1 MLDFSTS
8 FGKSSVATEQI
19 SRLLTCLTLG
29 SEEYNGQYFFRK
41 VTSDARKCLNLMLP
55 LAVLGAGEIKPRRV
69 FLEKV
74 NVFDGRT
81 NRAIYREPLI
91 ERAIDFHKKLVQR

>member
-1 MLDFSTS
+1 MQRTWRHGGGGDTKFKKKKGENVYVWIIT
-8 FGKSSVATEQI
+8 
-19 SRLLTCLTLG
+19 
-29 SEEYNGQYFFRK
+29 
-41 VTSDARKCLNLMLP
+41 
-55 LAVLGAGEIKPRRV
+55 GAGEIKPRRV

-91 ERAIDFHKKLVQR
+91 ERAIDFHKKLKKMQKHKNL